1 MTQPLTHTEQAFA
14 LAFLDRPTLDIVDL
28 THVLK
33 EATGHGNREAAGAVK
48 TTLSRLRQKSGAA
61 LNRVPREGWRATPDD
76 QAALRLALKAS
87 VPKAG
92 KSPPRAAHS

>member
-1 MTQPLTHTEQAFA
+1 MTKPLTPVEQA
-14 LAFLDRPTLDIVDL
+14 DRPTLDIVDL

-33 EATGHGNREAAGAVK
+33 EATGHGNRDAVGAVK
-48 TTLSRLRQKSGAA
+48 VTLSRLRAKSGAA

-87 VPKAG
+87 VVKV
-92 KSPPRAAHS
+92 SSRPPQAQS